1 MSDYNPLAKLED
13 DRPGKKKQFDSATE
27 RLSRDTVRQAIT
39 PGSVQAGQYD
49 RKTITLPPQQIDYI
63 DRLRK
68 KEGVGVLAFYRWL
81 IDQGLQNYEQGARP
95 QPQDRAVHD
104 LQLEHWSSA
113 VEPES

>member
-1 MSDYNPLAKLED
+1 MSDYNPMAKLED

-39 PGSVQAGQYD
+39 PGSFQTGQYD
-49 RKTITLPPQQIDYI
+49 RKTITLPPDDHI

-95 QPQDRAVHD
+95 QPQDRAIHD
-104 LQLEHWSSA
+104 LQFGHWSSGVA
-113 VEPES
+113 EPE